1 MSPVSTVSVPGTS
14 RPGPAQGAAGTG
26 QAGVEPLAARPLR
39 IAFVS
44 ETWLPSTDGV
54 VTRLVATIRQLRA
67 LGHEVCMIAPA
78 PAEPVFEGI
87 AVHTVPTVSVSFIAG
102 GRPWG
107 LPLPRVAAHLDA
119 FRPDLVHVV
128 NPFVIGVA
136 GVIAARRRRWP
147 LVCSYHTNVAAYAR
161 FYHMGFTGPAIWTLL
176 RLLHNAADLNLAT
189 SDAVRADIVQH
200 GIRRVD
206 LWERAVDTRFFH
218 PSHRDEAMR
227 RRLSGRHPGAPVA
240 VYVGRLAPEK
250 GLERLRALTASRLPM
265 NLAFVGDGPF
275 RDHLEREFAP
285 TGAVFTGM
293 LLGDEL
299 ARAYASAD
307 IFLFPSTTDTLGL
320 VVLEALSSGL
330 PVVAADSAPSREML
344 EGTGAARLFQADSAD
359 SLRTTVESLLAPGA
373 EPLRH
378 SLAENARA
386 EAERHDWRDAT
397 ERLLAAYGRVLAAR
411 RA

>member
-1 MSPVSTVSVPGTS
+1 MSVPGSSVPGTT
-14 RPGPAQGAAGTG
+14 PAGDWPASAS
-26 QAGVEPLAARPLR
+26 VLPLPARPLR

-54 VTRLVATIRQLRA
+54 VTRLVATLRHLRA
-67 LGHEVCMIAPA
+67 LGHETCMIAPGPAA
-78 PAEPVFEGI
+78 PEFEGTR
-87 AVHTVPTVSVSFIAG
+87 VHTVPTIGVSFVAG

-107 LPLPRVAAHLDA
+107 LPMPRVAAYLDA
-119 FRPDLVHVV
+119 FKPDIVHVV

-161 FYHMGFTGPAIWTLL
+161 YYHMGFTHPAIWTLL
-176 RLLHNAADLNLAT
+176 RLLHNAADLNFAT
-189 SDAVRADIVQH
+189 SDAVRADIVRH
-200 GIRRVD
+200 GIRRVQ
-206 LWERAVDTRFFH
+206 LWERAVDTGFFH

-240 VYVGRLAPEK
+240 LYVGRMAPEK
-250 GLERLRALTASRLPM
+250 GLDRLRALASSRLAM
-265 NLAFVGDGPF
+265 NLAFVGDGPY
-275 RDHLEREFAP
+275 RQHMERRFEG

-293 LLGDEL
+293 LMGEDL

-307 IFLFPSTTDTLGL
+307 LFLFPSTTDTLGL
-320 VVLEALSSGL
+320 VVLESLSSGL

-344 EGTGAARLFQADSAD
+344 EGTGAGRLFAADSAD

-373 EPLRH
+373 EPVLRAL
-378 SLAENARA
+378 SDNARA
-386 EAERHDWRDAT
+386 EAERHDWGAAT
-397 ERLLAAYGRVLAAR
+397 RRLLAAYARVLGER